1 LSDVR
6 LSSRYTAV
14 VLVLVAALAGCGGSS
29 YKGLTKAEFLRR
41 VNESC
46 KHPSKDAQN
55 IRNLFKV
62 ELLPERKA
70 RLYLQKVLPLFDR
83 EVDRIAKLKPPK
95 ADRSR
100 VKKIIDQAR
109 ADAKKFTADLK
120 DDPAAAISLSEH
132 PFKKS
137 SDLATA
143 YGMKIC
149 AD

>member
-1 LSDVR
+1 MRQLI
-6 LSSRYTAV
+6 RYSAV
-14 VLVLVAALAGCGGSS
+14 VFALVAALAACGSS
-29 YKGLTKAEFLRR
+29 TYKGLTKAEFVRQAD
-41 VNESC
+41 ESC
-46 KHPSKDAQN
+46 QHPSKDAQDV
-55 IRNLFKV
+55 RNFFKV
-62 ELLPERKA
+62 VLAPERKA
-70 RLYLQKVLPLFDR
+70 RLYLEKVLPLFDR

-95 ADRSR
+95 ADRAR

-120 DDPAAAISLSEH
+120 DDPAAAISATEH

-143 YGMKIC
+143 YGVKIC